1 MGFSLSSI
9 FDTFY
14 LLSWKEM
21 IMIALGLVLIY
32 LAIVREYEPTLLL
45 PIGFGCILANLGMS
59 SYQTFDSTEI
69 IDGQIVT
76 ITKSGFMKVLYDA
89 GISTE
94 LFPLLIFIGVG
105 AMIDFRPLLA
115 MPKMVILGA
124 AGQFGIYGT
133 LILASAL
140 AKFIPNLNWGLAEAA
155 SIGTIGAID
164 GPTAIYVTSKIAP
177 QILGPVAVA
186 AYSYMSLI
194 PIIQPPVMKAL
205 TSRKDRMIRMEYA
218 PRPVSDRA
226 IIVFPMLVTIAI
238 SIISPAAAPLIAAL
252 MLGNLMK
259 ESKVVDRLD
268 KASQN
273 EIINV
278 STLFLGLTVGGT
290 MTGDQFL
297 NVGVLIIMVL
307 GLFAFILD
315 TVAGVLFGQL
325 MKIITGGKINPLIG
339 ACGISAFPM
348 AGRIAAQMALEE
360 DDSNF
365 ILMHAMGANTAG
377 QLGSVVAGGVL
388 LALVQS
394 ILGI

>member
-1 MGFSLSSI
+1 MLLIGFVL
-9 FDTFY
+9 
-14 LLSWKEM
+14 
-21 IMIALGLVLIY
+21 IAL
-32 LAIVREYEPTLLL
+32 AIIKEYEPTLLL
-45 PIGFGCILANLGMS
+45 PIGFGCVLANLGM
-59 SYQTFDSTEI
+59 DS
-69 IDGQIVT
+69 GV
-76 ITKSGFMKVLYDA
+76 GFMKVIYDA

-133 LILASAL
+133 LILACIL
-140 AKFIPNLNWGLAEAA
+140 AKLFPQMGWGLPEAA

-164 GPTAIYVTSKIAP
+164 GPTAIYVASQIAP
-177 QILGPVAVA
+177 HMLGPIAVA

-194 PIIQPPVMKAL
+194 PIIQPPVMKLL
-205 TSRKDRMIRMEYA
+205 TSKKDRQIHMEYA
-218 PRPVSDRA
+218 PREVSNRA
-226 IIVFPMLVTIAI
+226 VIVFPMLVTIAI
-238 SIISPAAAPLIAAL
+238 SIISPDAAPLIAAL

-259 ESKVVDRLD
+259 ESGVVDRLD
-268 KASQN
+268 KAAQN

-278 STLFLGLTVGGT
+278 STLFLGLAVGGT
-290 MTGDQFL
+290 MTGESFL
-297 NVGVLIIMVL
+297 NWGVLFIMAL
-307 GLFAFILD
+307 GLLAFVLD

-348 AGRIAAQMALEE
+348 AGRIAAQIALE
-360 DDSNF
+360 DDPDNF
-365 ILMHAMGANTAG
+365 ILMHAMGANTSG

-388 LALVQS
+388 LALVKAF
-394 ILGI
+394 I

>member
-1 MGFSLSSI
+1 MNLSGI
-9 FDTFY
+9 FDSFY
-14 LLSWKEM
+14 HLSWQNGVM
-21 IMIALGLVLIY
+21 LVIGFVLIAL
-32 LAIVREYEPTLLL
+32 AIIKEYEPTLLL
-45 PIGFGCILANLGMS
+45 PIGFGCVLANLGM
-59 SYQTFDSTEI
+59 DS
-69 IDGQIVT
+69 GV
-76 ITKSGFMKVLYDA
+76 GFMKVIYDA

-133 LILASAL
+133 LILACIL
-140 AKFIPNLNWGLAEAA
+140 AKLLPQLGWGLAESA

-164 GPTAIYVTSKIAP
+164 GPTAIYVASQIAP
-177 QILGPVAVA
+177 HMLGPIAVA

-194 PIIQPPVMKAL
+194 PIIQPPIMKAL
-205 TSRKDRMIRMEYA
+205 TSKKDRQIHMEYA
-218 PRPVSDRA
+218 PREVSNRA
-226 IIVFPMLVTIAI
+226 VIIFPMLVTIAI
-238 SIISPAAAPLIAAL
+238 SIISPDAAPLIAAL

-259 ESKVVDRLD
+259 ESGVVDRLD
-268 KASQN
+268 KAAQN

-278 STLFLGLTVGGT
+278 STLFLGLAVGGT
-290 MTGDQFL
+290 MTGESFL
-297 NVGVLIIMVL
+297 NWGVLFIMAL
-307 GLFAFILD
+307 GLLAFILD

-348 AGRIAAQMALEE
+348 AGRIAAQIALE
-360 DDSNF
+360 DDPDNF
-365 ILMHAMGANTAG
+365 ILMHAMGANTSG

-388 LALVQS
+388 LALVKAF
-394 ILGI
+394 I